1 MILELHVLQNVAPN
15 NLNRDD
21 TGAPKDCIFGGTR
34 RSRVSSQSWKRAMR
48 DLFRD
53 EDLIP
58 AERQAVRSKRLIGE
72 IARRLRDQGHEAESS
87 ATAAE
92 VMLGGL
98 GLSADADTGKT
109 QYLLYMGEGEIANL
123 AEYAHMNWEMF
134 QKAVDPTLP
143 ARERKKAAQQAVDK
157 ETRKELITRLDG
169 GKAAD
174 LALFG
179 RMLADLPERN
189 VDGSAQVAHA
199 ISTNTIA
206 TEFDFY
212 TAVDDLRPEDTEGA
226 DMLGTIEYVSSTLY
240 RYANL
245 DVRELS
251 RNLQRDDDLVRATT
265 RAFADAFVRSLPTGK
280 QNSFAAH
287 NMPSLAVAV
296 VRQRGRW
303 SLANAFVQPVQ
314 PWGNNDLMKQSVTAL
329 DAYWTRL
336 TAMYGTDGILAT
348 PMLVDAAYEAET
360 TAFGSSVRGMSAWLD
375 TVVDQLAYDGE
386 RVSS

>member
-48 DLFRD
+48 DLFKH

-72 IARRLRDQGHEAESS
+72 IARRLQERGHEQAVSS
-87 ATAAE
+87 TAAE

-123 AEYAHMNWEMF
+123 AEYAHANWEIF
-134 QKAVDPTLP
+134 QKAADPSLP

-157 ETRKELITRLDG
+157 DTRKELIARLDG
-169 GKAAD
+169 GQAAD

-226 DMLGTIEYVSSTLY
+226 DMLGNIEYVSSTLY

-245 DVRELS
+245 DLRELDK
-251 RNLQRDDDLVRATT
+251 NLQGDDGLVQATT

-287 NMPSLAVAV
+287 NMPSLVVAV
-296 VRQRGRW
+296 VRKRGRW

-314 PWGNNDLMKQSVTAL
+314 PWGREDLMQRSVAAL
-329 DAYWTRL
+329 DNYWTRL
-336 TAMYGTDGILAT
+336 TGMYGTDGIVAT
-348 PMLVDAAYEAET
+348 PALVDSAYREQAAS
-360 TAFGSSVRGMSAWLD
+360 FGMPVQGISVWLD
-375 TVVDQLAYDGE
+375 TVVDQLSLDGE
-386 RVSS
+386 RQ